1 MPTGGVDVDNVGD
14 WMKAGAVAVGT
25 GSNLTAGAKTGDYA
39 AVTAKAAE
47 FVAAVRKAQGK

>member
-1 MPTGGVDVDNVGD
+1 MVGVDVDNVEK

-39 AVTAKAAE
+39 AVTAKAEE
-47 FVAAVRKAQGK
+47 FVAAVRKAQGRC